1 LSIGRLRAS
10 ASPVAFENAAVA
22 LRLHPEAEEELF
34 HEAAYYDDARLGLGD
49 EFLEHVYRWFD
60 VILDAPHAWPRWVGT
75 PESDTP
81 IRRVV
86 LDRFPHSIAYQV
98 AAEDVVILAVAPAK
112 KRPLYWQSRA
122 GG

>member
-1 LSIGRLRAS
+1 MSIGRLRAS

-60 VILDAPHAWPRWVGT
+60 VILDAPMLGRVGSAHPNPT
-75 PESDTP
+75 
-81 IRRVV
+81 RRY
-86 LDRFPHSIAYQV
+86 DASCWIG
-98 AAEDVVILAVAPAK
+98 
-112 KRPLYWQSRA
+112 SRTRLRIK
-122 GG
+122 